1 MSDISTGLLR
11 ISRIL
16 SSPVNKKP
24 LQPVFD
30 WTARRMMVT
39 GADGFVGRWLTQ
51 ALAERGTKVTAL
63 MWSGSDD
70 AQVEE
75 RLRATGA
82 AVVRGDVTDLGFMS
96 RAMRDAGID
105 TVFHL
110 AANNTNRGAG
120 LSPYEVF
127 ETNIRGT
134 YTVLEACRNASAGT
148 RAIVSSS
155 KEVEDCFRPE
165 CGRKHHPYMT
175 SKASAEL
182 IARTY
187 GDTFGVPVTV
197 VRSDNIYGGGDFNW
211 QRLVPGATRSLL
223 QGEAPVIRSS
233 GRLQRDYVYVEDA
246 VAAYLAIAERLD
258 RPDVAGK
265 LFRVATGATASALDV
280 LSHLVRLAGRAD
292 LGPRVLNEA
301 QDERVDI
308 PYMPVLEKNVLG
320 WTCRVVLRD
329 GLARAYAWYLD
340 FFKAK

>member
-1 MSDISTGLLR
+1 M
-11 ISRIL
+11 
-16 SSPVNKKP
+16 NKKP

-30 WTARRMMVT
+30 WTARRVMVT
-39 GADGFVGRWLTQ
+39 GADGFVGRWLTR
-51 ALAERGTKVTAL
+51 ALAGRGAKATAL
-63 MWSGSDD
+63 IWSGNDD

-75 RLRATGA
+75 KLRAAGA
-82 AVVRGDVTDLGFMS
+82 AIVRGDVADLSCIS
-96 RAMRDAGID
+96 RVMCDEGID

-110 AANNTNRGAG
+110 AAINTNRGAG
-120 LSPYEVF
+120 LSPYEIF

-155 KEVEDCFRPE
+155 KEVEDCFRIE
-165 CGRKHHPYMT
+165 SGRKHHPYMT

-187 GDTFGVPVTV
+187 GDTFGVPVAL

-211 QRLVPGATRSLL
+211 QRLVPGAIRSLL
-223 QGEAPVIRSS
+223 KGEAPVIRSS
-233 GRLQRDYVYVEDA
+233 GTLQRDYVYVEDA

-258 RPDVAGK
+258 RPAVAGK
-265 LFRVATGATASALDV
+265 LFRVATGTTASALDM
-280 LSHLVRLAGRAD
+280 LSHLVRLSGRTD
-292 LGPRVLNEA
+292 LSPRVLNEV

-308 PYMPVLEKNVLG
+308 PYVPAVEKNILG
-320 WTCRVVLRD
+320 WACQVSLQD
-329 GLARAYAWYLD
+329 GLDRTYAWYRD

>member
-1 MSDISTGLLR
+1 MNK
-11 ISRIL
+11 
-16 SSPVNKKP
+16 SPT
-24 LQPVFD
+24 QPVFD
-30 WTARRMMVT
+30 WTARRVMVT
-39 GADGFVGRWLTQ
+39 GADGFVGRWLAG

-63 MWSGSDD
+63 MWSGNED
-70 AQVEE
+70 AAVEAG
-75 RLRATGA
+75 LQAAGA
-82 AVVRGDVTDLGFMS
+82 VVVRGDVTDLGCIS
-96 RAMRDAGID
+96 RVICDEGVD

-155 KEVEDCFRPE
+155 KEAEDCFRPDSD
-165 CGRKHHPYMT
+165 RKHHPYMT

-211 QRLVPGATRSLL
+211 QRLVPGAIRSLL
-223 QGEAPVIRSS
+223 KGEAPVIRSS

-246 VAAYLAIAERLD
+246 VAAYLAIAERMD
-258 RPDVAGK
+258 CPDVAGK
-265 LFRVATGATASALDV
+265 LFRVATGTTASALDV
-280 LSHLVRLAGRAD
+280 LNRLVKLSGRAE
-292 LGPRVLNEA
+292 LSPRVLSEVK
-301 QDERVDI
+301 DERVDT
-308 PYMPVLEKNVLG
+308 PYAPVAEKDILG
-320 WTCRVVLRD
+320 WNCRVGLED
-329 GLARAYAWYLD
+329 GLVRTFAWYED
-340 FFKAK
+340 FFKTK